1 MMSNP
6 PEITNWRERPQKV
19 TENNNAAAEFRGS
32 PHVYKERYA
41 YAFLQ

>member
-1 MMSNP
+1 MSNS

-19 TENNNAAAEFRGS
+19 TEKKNVTPEFRGS

-41 YAFLQ
+41 YA